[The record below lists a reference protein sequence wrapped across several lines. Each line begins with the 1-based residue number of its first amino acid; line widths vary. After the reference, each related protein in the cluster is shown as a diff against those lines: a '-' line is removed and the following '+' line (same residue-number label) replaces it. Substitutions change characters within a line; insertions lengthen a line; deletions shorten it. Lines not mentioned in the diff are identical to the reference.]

1 MRRREVVLAVLAT
14 GVAPPHLGVAQDQA
28 KIGRVGFLGPA
39 PAENFAPRVDALR
52 AGLRDLGHVEGK
64 DLIFEFRWWERPDE
78 MPELAAELVRAGLD
92 VLVAPSSAE
101 THAFLSATKTVPIVF
116 STHGDPVGLG
126 HVASLAR
133 PGGNATGLTTL
144 LTELVA
150 KELEALKE
158 ALPQATR
165 FGVLFASTTP
175 LRVSALETADAT
187 ARRLGVELR
196 RHPVRLEDD
205 FQGAFAKMRQD
216 AVDGLMVLAS
226 PLMASRRVLLAE
238 LALQHR
244 LPSAFGAKENALAGG
259 LISYA
264 PDPYELNRRAAAYVD
279 RVLKGAKPAELP
291 VEQASRYELV
301 INLKT
306 AKALGLT
313 IPPTLLA
320 RADEVIE

>member
-14 GVAPPHLGVAQDQA
+14 GVAPPHLGVAQDRA
-28 KIGRVGFLGPA
+28 KLGRVGFLGPA

-165 FGVLFASTTP
+165 FGVLWSPTTP
-175 LRVSALETADAT
+175 HTGPSCKPPRLQARNSACSL
-187 ARRLGVELR
+187 
-196 RHPVRLEDD
+196 
-205 FQGAFAKMRQD
+205 
-216 AVDGLMVLAS
+216 
-226 PLMASRRVLLAE
+226 
-238 LALQHR
+238 
-244 LPSAFGAKENALAGG
+244 
-259 LISYA
+259 
-264 PDPYELNRRAAAYVD
+264 
-279 RVLKGAKPAELP
+279 
-291 VEQASRYELV
+291 
-301 INLKT
+301 
-306 AKALGLT
+306 
-313 IPPTLLA
+313 
-320 RADEVIE
+320 